1 MISCY
6 FGHFCFRRYLQ
17 PQWVFDCVNARML
30 LPVTGY
36 LPGDVLPPHLSPFV
50 DPKDGYIP
58 PEQERLLAMQRGEDP
73 GIYA

>member
-1 MISCY
+1 MI
-6 FGHFCFRRYLQ
+6 
-17 PQWVFDCVNARML
+17 

-73 GIYA
+73 GTVSDLFYLVEILPLTTIVVKKATFVVS